1 MAQDEEHFDRASC
14 VGATTVENST
24 AAVGIL
30 IDDFG
35 DFLVFVGNDAELY
48 GTAHHIDDVI
58 HKKGGNEKI
67 DLTVDH
73 HFPVFQYEIAGSD
86 DNDIYQEDDMP
97 Q

>member
-58 HKKGGNEKI
+58 HKKGGN
-67 DLTVDH
+67 
-73 HFPVFQYEIAGSD
+73 
-86 DNDIYQEDDMP
+86 NDERRERKDFLDGQIH
-97 Q
+97 